1 MKLFGTEIAPFP
13 ECIGQFILALPASNP
28 LRRWFENGLAD
39 IEAKRQAWRDE
50 CAREREET
58 HTRIENLKR
67 RVRESYYA
75 LHMDELEL
83 TEDTRFH

>member
-13 ECIGQFILALPASNP
+13 ECIGQFILALPAGNP
-28 LRRWFENGLAD
+28 LRRWFENGLAE
-39 IEAKRQAWRDE
+39 IEAKRQAWRDQ
-50 CAREREET
+50 CAREREEMRAET
-58 HTRIENLKR
+58 EDLIQ

>member
-13 ECIGQFILALPASNP
+13 ECIGQFILALPAGNP
-28 LRRWFENGLAD
+28 LRRWFENGLAET
-39 IEAKRQAWRDE
+39 EAIRQAWSDQSARDI
-50 CAREREET
+50 EEMRAET
-58 HTRIENLKR
+58 EDLIR

-83 TEDTRFH
+83 TEDARFH